1 MKKVTFLYRDA
12 SNYKCRV
19 EKEFADSE
27 IKALNLYEG
36 KEDVAFEEV
45 GVTDKDIE
53 LIVKYGRDDD
63 DHNLLD
69 VESIEEAEV
78 DHA

>member
-12 SNYKCRV
+12 SNYKCIV
-19 EKEFADSE
+19 EKEMSDEEAKKF
-27 IKALNLYEG
+27 KVG
-36 KEDVAFEEV
+36 QEEV
-45 GVTDKDIE
+45 TFQEAGVVDEDIS

-69 VESIEEAEV
+69 VESIENIN
-78 DHA
+78 